1 MKIQLSDHFTYKKL
15 LRFTIPSIV
24 MMFFAN
30 LFNVIDDGFFVSNFV
45 GKDAFVALNI
55 MSPVFTVFMSV
66 SYMLGAGGNAYISKL
81 LGEGKDEKATSA
93 FSSLVYFSIILTL
106 VISAICVL
114 LVKPYCRLMGAD
126 GAVYDNCIKYA
137 SVALPLAVFVVV
149 QGILQSTLITAEKPV
164 FAMVL
169 TIISSASNIFFDVLL
184 MVVFP
189 FGIIGAVCATLS
201 GPILSALIAGAYFV
215 FAKGNKLHF
224 VKTKIQL
231 KEIGKISGL
240 GVSQL
245 ITNLALS
252 IVSMVFNAQV
262 MRYQGNDGVAAYGV
276 VMYLSVVFIAV
287 FTGYSTGATSIISYH
302 FGAENRDEVKNV
314 YRKSLVIIGVLSVL
328 LTLLS
333 FVSAKPFAQV
343 IVGYDAAVLEMS
355 VYAYR
360 IYGFSFLFAGLGVFA
375 GAFFTA
381 LDDSFTAGSI
391 SFIRTMIFQIGTVMI
406 MPLFWKIDGIWFAP
420 VVAEVLSFAVA
431 VIYLKR
437 KKAKYQY

>member
-24 MMFFAN
+24 MMFLAN

-55 MSPVFTVFMSV
+55 MSPILTVFMALA
-66 SYMLGAGGNAYISKL
+66 YMLGAGGNSYISSLMGQHK
-81 LGEGKDEKATSA
+81 EEQAASA
-93 FSSLVYFSIILTL
+93 FSSLVYFAALSTL
-106 VISAICVL
+106 GISVVCML
-114 LVKPYCRLMGAD
+114 LIKPYCTLMGAE

-137 SVALPLAVFVVV
+137 AIALPAAVLVVI
-149 QGILQSTLITAEKPV
+149 QGLLQSLLITAEKPTL
-164 FAMVL
+164 AMML
-169 TIISSASNIFFDVLL
+169 TIISSASNIVFDVLL

-189 FGIIGAVCATLS
+189 LGITGAICATLS
-201 GPILSALIAGAYFV
+201 GPAISGIIAVIYFALT
-215 FAKGNKLHF
+215 KHNKLHF
-224 VKTKIQL
+224 VKAKINL

-276 VMYLSVVFIAV
+276 IMYLSIVFIAV
-287 FTGYSTGATSIISYH
+287 FTGYSTGATSIIAYH
-302 FGAENRDEVKNV
+302 FGAKNEQEMRNV

-328 LTLLS
+328 MTLLS
-333 FVSAKPFAQV
+333 YVSAKPFAQV
-343 IVGYDAAVLEMS
+343 IVGYDAAVLKMS
-355 VYAYR
+355 IYAYR
-360 IYGFSFLFAGLGVFA
+360 IYGFSFLFAGLGVFS

-381 LDDSFTAGSI
+381 LDDSFTAGCI
-391 SFIRTMIFQIGTVMI
+391 SFIRTMVFQIGTVLV
-406 MPLFWKIDGIWFAP
+406 MPLFWGIDGIRYAP
-420 VVAEVLSFAVA
+420 VAAEALAFFMSVV
-431 VIYLKR
+431 YLKL
-437 KKAKYQY
+437 KKAKYHY